1 MGIECGLLAQKGWTA
16 SSDVFG
22 KGGFFDTFLQGNAKP
37 ELLVQDFGAPFRMV
51 EPGVG
56 FKKHP
61 SNYFTHRPIDAAL
74 ALRAR
79 HRLDPGAIARVDIR
93 FPRFDYVNRPQ
104 PKTGLD
110 GKFSVQYT
118 TVVALLDGE
127 ITVDSFDDARRF
139 APDAVGLLERTTLH
153 FDDAIARDFDR
164 MHCIVAVT
172 LQDGRVLEE
181 KVEKLSGWV
190 GSPLSA
196 EQRLRKFHGCARR
209 VLDADAA
216 ARVVQLVERLDSLED
231 VRGLMDIVRGNG

>member
-1 MGIECGLLAQKGWTA
+1 
-16 SSDVFG
+16 
-22 KGGFFDTFLQGNAKP
+22 
-37 ELLVQDFGAPFRMV
+37 
-51 EPGVG
+51 
-56 FKKHP
+56 
-61 SNYFTHRPIDAAL
+61 
-74 ALRAR
+74 
-79 HRLDPGAIARVDIR
+79 
-93 FPRFDYVNRPQ
+93 
-104 PKTGLD
+104 
-110 GKFSVQYT
+110 VQYT

-190 GSPLSA
+190 GFPLSA

-216 ARVVQLVERLDSLED
+216 ARVVELVERLDSLED
-231 VRGLMDIVRGNG
+231 VRGLMAIVRGNG